1 MANARQKKGTIVLV
15 LLLLVGVS
23 GWLIW
28 DYLQAPGLLEGIASG
43 NGRIEATEYDI
54 ATKRAARVDAVLVQ
68 EGDRVEAGQVLARM
82 DTEDLEA
89 QLREAQAGLREAREA
104 KEYALAIVAQRESE
118 LSYAKAELS
127 RSLQLVKKRHVS
139 KEKVDQDRTAKLI
152 AEAALQAV
160 HINVRRAEAVVGAAV
175 ARTERLTT
183 DVEDSALKAP
193 ISGRVLYRLA
203 EPGEVLGAGG
213 KALTV
218 LDLTDVYMTVFLPTG
233 QAGRVRVGSEARI
246 VLDAV
251 PEYRI
256 PAEVS
261 FVAASAQFT
270 PKAVETRSEREKLMF
285 RVKVRID
292 PALLREHIDK
302 VKTGLPGA
310 AYLRLGDDLDW
321 PEGLTVR
328 LPE

>member
-1 MANARQKKGTIVLV
+1 MANTQQKTGTVILILLV
-15 LLLLVGVS
+15 LAGIA
-23 GWLIW
+23 GWIAW
-28 DYLQAPGLLEGIASG
+28 DYLQCPELAEGFASG

-82 DTEDLEA
+82 DTDDLEA
-89 QLREAQAGLREAREA
+89 QLREALAGLREARES
-104 KEYALAIVAQRESE
+104 KEYALAIVSQRRSE
-118 LSYAKAELS
+118 LSFAKAEFV
-127 RSLQLVKKRHVS
+127 RSQQLVENSHVS
-139 KEKVDQDRTAKLI
+139 QEKLDQDRTAELT
-152 AEAALQAV
+152 AEAALQAA
-160 HINVRRAEAVVGAAV
+160 HINVRRAEAAVEAAV

-183 DVEDSALKAP
+183 DVEDSTLKAP

-213 KALTV
+213 KVLTV

-246 VLDAV
+246 LLDAA

-256 PAEVS
+256 PAQVS
-261 FVAASAQFT
+261 FVAARAQFT

-292 PALLREHIDK
+292 PALLRDHIEK
-302 VKTGLPGA
+302 VKTGVPGVV
-310 AYLRLGDDLDW
+310 YLRLGDDLDW

>member
-1 MANARQKKGTIVLV
+1 MANTKQKTGTVILILLV
-15 LLLLVGVS
+15 LAGIS
-23 GWLIW
+23 GWLAW
-28 DYLQAPGLLEGIASG
+28 NYLQESELPEGFASG

-54 ATKRAARVDAVLVQ
+54 ATKRAARVEEVLAQ
-68 EGDRVEAGQVLARM
+68 EGDMAEAGQVLARM
-82 DTEDLEA
+82 DTDDLEA

-104 KEYALAIVAQRESE
+104 KEYALAIVAQRQSE
-118 LSYAKAELS
+118 LRYAKAELS
-127 RSLQLVKKRHVS
+127 RSLQLVEKNHVS
-139 KEKVDQDRTAKLI
+139 QEKVDQDRTAKLT
-152 AEAALQAV
+152 AEAALRAA
-160 HINVRRAEAVVGAAV
+160 HINVRRAEAAGEAAV

-183 DVEDSALKAP
+183 EIEDSALKAP
-193 ISGRVLYRLA
+193 IRGRVLYRLA

-213 KALTV
+213 KVLTV

-246 VLDAV
+246 VLDAA

-256 PAEVS
+256 PAQVS
-261 FVAASAQFT
+261 FVAARAQFT

-292 PALLREHIDK
+292 PALLREHIEK
-302 VKTGLPGA
+302 VKTGVPGVV
-310 AYLRLGDDLDW
+310 YLRLGDELDW
-321 PEGLTVR
+321 PEQLTVR